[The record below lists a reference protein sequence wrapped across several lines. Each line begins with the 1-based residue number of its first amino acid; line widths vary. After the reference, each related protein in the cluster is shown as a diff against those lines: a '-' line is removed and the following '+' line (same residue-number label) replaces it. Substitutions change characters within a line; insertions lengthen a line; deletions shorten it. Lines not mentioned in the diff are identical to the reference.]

1 MSKSRKPEKDYY
13 AQLDRW
19 VSQYETKGNGDQKL
33 SAISDKISWCW
44 KWKKITKKQVD
55 ELCDRMIEILAYA
68 EYK

>member
-1 MSKSRKPEKDYY
+1 MKKNRKPEKDYY

-33 SAISDKISWCW
+33 SSISDKISWCW
-44 KWKKITKKQVD
+44 KWKKITKQQVD
-55 ELCDRMIEILAYA
+55 ELCDRMLEIFTYA

>member
-33 SAISDKISWCW
+33 SEISDKISWCW
-44 KWKKITKKQVD
+44 KWKKIT
-55 ELCDRMIEILAYA
+55 
-68 EYK
+68 

>member
-33 SAISDKISWCW
+33 SVISDKISWCW
-44 KWKKITKKQVD
+44 KWKKITKQQVD
-55 ELCDRMIEILAYA
+55 ELCDRMLEIFTYA